1 MKKLITI
8 LSLILI
14 ANIAMSQ
21 DEYVEWAKEMSKLSM
36 EKAGIPGHGNDY
48 HGLIVKQANK
58 EWQGDYVMIAHVIK
72 SQCKAFYELVKMEK
86 PAGMT
91 EKTFENIKAGAMVD
105 WTKTDSNAVL
115 IEADWTMVLHVT
127 KSQLK
132 AYSEIF

>member
-8 LSLILI
+8 LVFILFATFAI
-14 ANIAMSQ
+14 AQ
-21 DEYVEWAKEMSKLSM
+21 DEYVEWAKGMSKLSI
-36 EKAGIPGHGNDY
+36 EKAGIPGYGDDY

-72 SQCKAFYELVKMEK
+72 SQCKAFYEYVNMEK

-91 EKTFENIKAGAMVD
+91 ENTFKKIKAKAMVD
-105 WTKTDSNAVL
+105 WTKTDSNDVL

-127 KSQLK
+127 KRQVK
-132 AYSEIF
+132 AYLEIF